1 MLMAQCFLDRE
12 FYQSTIVVLSTSRLV
27 PRSSRFVINDF
38 SYEDLLW
45 LKEHISEPGY
55 WMKLEIF
62 RRMAT
67 ALVSAYYKEVDKKTW
82 QLLFC

>member
-67 ALVSAYYKEVDKKTW
+67 ARTTERILNAQVILSLER
-82 QLLFC
+82 